1 MTFPTS
7 RSQSL
12 PDYDHRTQRLFVAND
27 LSASTPLILS
37 REASHYLVTVLRF
50 SEGDSVLV
58 FNGRQGEWLGKLGK
72 ADRKA
77 AMLDV
82 IRQTRTQPAF
92 TDLDYLFAPIK
103 AGRLDY
109 IVQKAVEMG
118 ASRLI
123 PVITRHTQ
131 HARLNIERMNANMIE
146 AAEQCGVLRVPELA
160 PEIKLDAL
168 LARWAPS
175 RTLIFC
181 DERAE
186 QQNPIAALQATPRG
200 PLAVLIGP
208 EGGFSTE
215 ERDLLLKL
223 PSVIRLSLGPRILR
237 ADTAGVAALALVQ
250 AVLGDWRMNGLPL

>member
-1 MTFPTS
+1 M
-7 RSQSL
+7 
-12 PDYDHRTQRLFVAND
+12 PDYDHRTQRLFVD
-27 LSASTPLILS
+27 VPLSASTPLPLS

-58 FNGRQGEWLGKLGK
+58 FNGRDGEWLGKLGK

-77 AMLDV
+77 ASLDLV
-82 IRQTRTQPAF
+82 RQTRPQPTF
-92 TDLDYLFAPIK
+92 TDLDYVFAPIK
-103 AGRLDY
+103 TGRLDY
-109 IVQKAVEMG
+109 LVQKAVEMG

-123 PVITRHTQ
+123 PVLTRHTQ
-131 HARLNIERMNANMIE
+131 HARLNAERMKANMIE
-146 AAEQCGVLRVPELA
+146 AAEQCGVLHVPELA

-168 LARWAPS
+168 LAQWDAS

-186 QQNPIAALQATPRG
+186 QHNPLAALQATPRG

-223 PSVIRLSLGPRILR
+223 PSVTRLSLGPRILR